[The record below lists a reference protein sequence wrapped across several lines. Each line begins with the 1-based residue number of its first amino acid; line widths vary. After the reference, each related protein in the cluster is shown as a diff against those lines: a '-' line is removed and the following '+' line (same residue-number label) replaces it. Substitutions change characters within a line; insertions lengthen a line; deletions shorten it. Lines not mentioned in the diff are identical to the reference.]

1 MGSVQTRII
10 ELTRIPRFKEDA
22 QQPWVTK
29 EGIIQLSVWMH
40 PKSTMTLEDVA
51 RLIEQYA
58 VNTTAQ
64 QLQQQAT
71 VNPLAGAA
79 SNNTTYSG
87 IVNSMTFRGQVIN
100 RSQLFNYAA
109 VDYMKDG
116 ENFSF
121 LMTQTFQVCC
131 VVV

>member
-29 EGIIQLSVWMH
+29 EDIIQLSVWMH

-64 QLQQQAT
+64 QL
-71 VNPLAGAA
+71 
-79 SNNTTYSG
+79 
-87 IVNSMTFRGQVIN
+87 
-100 RSQLFNYAA
+100 
-109 VDYMKDG
+109 
-116 ENFSF
+116 
-121 LMTQTFQVCC
+121 
-131 VVV
+131 